1 MPGVSRRR
9 PQGLLVGE
17 GESPCATQVSFN
29 RAVTHC
35 AIPGSPILTTIALAM
50 SYWMFRCSA
59 RPFAS
64 NSSSKRYLNM
74 RRMEDE
80 MARGFL
86 LWMLGVPLSVIVL
99 IALFTNYI

>member
-1 MPGVSRRR
+1 
-9 PQGLLVGE
+9 
-17 GESPCATQVSFN
+17 
-29 RAVTHC
+29 
-35 AIPGSPILTTIALAM
+35 M
-50 SYWMFRCSA
+50 SYRMFRCSA
-59 RPFAS
+59 RPVAS
-64 NSSSKRYLNM
+64 NSWSKRYLNM